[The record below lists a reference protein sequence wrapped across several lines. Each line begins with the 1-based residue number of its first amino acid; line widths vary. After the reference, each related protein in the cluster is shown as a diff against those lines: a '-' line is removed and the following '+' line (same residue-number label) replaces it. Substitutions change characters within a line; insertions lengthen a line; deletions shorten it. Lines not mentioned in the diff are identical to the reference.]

1 MRRKKEFRY
10 KMLIYPCISNK
21 NMKLEHNFKIMLPN
35 LIKALR
41 VINPM
46 LHITYI
52 SNEKLTS
59 VSDNAGIDWISF
71 DYLRLN
77 KIKNKS
83 HYLSEYLLN
92 IPNFRMNSFD
102 ILYTHYPQQSLKQ
115 TSLISN
121 KTKQNTLKTIGYI
134 HSNSLS
140 INAKPNRERMLLDL
154 AGLLK
159 CESIG
164 VNTFWLK
171 KHILNKYKEYF
182 KDKIINEI
190 DKKIQ
195 IHYFG
200 INKINFKKTK
210 YLRAPNKKIIL
221 WNHQNTINSNFNFMI
236 KAMDLLYKKRQDFEV
251 HSTVKNADL
260 KNKKWGKNIYFENDS
275 DYNEYINKYIY
286 LHINTYKTFSAWDIP
301 TTDCLSMSIPT
312 LCPYG
317 FCYKEILDP
326 EYPFFYQT
334 NNIDDFINKV
344 EMAIISPRLRN
355 QAIKIINQKLKEMN
369 WNDQI
374 KNWSIWDD
382 LFNDKS
388 YLMEKR
394 GNKKVIKAT
403 NLIRDN
409 GEITHNELIK
419 KLRILSPNSFSL
431 IRNRLRLNKKIKFT
445 KSTYQWRSESKS
457 TIPTIMLTKKMI
469 SDLYELGYSDND
481 ISVMNFDKLYNI
493 LNKEIPDI
501 PFTITTS
508 MKKKLSKK
516 GYSKNEI
523 DSMRIDEAKNILK
536 DNFNW

>member
-10 KMLIYPCISNK
+10 KMLIYPFISNK
-21 NMKLEHNFKIMLPN
+21 NMKLENNFKIMLPN

-52 SNEKLTS
+52 SKEKLTS
-59 VSDNAGIDWISF
+59 VDNNTGIDWMHF
-71 DYLRLN
+71 DHLKLN
-77 KIKNKS
+77 KIKNNS
-83 HYLSEYLLN
+83 NDLSEHLVN
-92 IPNFRMNSFD
+92 IPNFRMNTFD
-102 ILYTHYPQQSLKQ
+102 ILYTHYPQESLKQ
-115 TSLISN
+115 ISLISN
-121 KTKQNTLKTIGYI
+121 KSKRNTLKTIGYI

-140 INAKPNRERMLLDL
+140 INAKPNRERLLLDL

-159 CESIG
+159 CEAIG
-164 VNTFWLK
+164 VNSYWFK
-171 KHILNKYKEYF
+171 KHILKKYKEYF
-182 KDKIINEI
+182 KDKIINEV

-200 INKINFKKTK
+200 INKINFKKRK
-210 YLRAPNKKIIL
+210 YSKAPKKKIIL

-236 KAMDLLYKKRQDFEV
+236 KAMDLLYKKRKDFEV

-260 KNKKWGKNIYFENDS
+260 RKKKWGKNIHFENDS
-275 DYNEYINKYIY
+275 DYKEYINKYIY
-286 LHINTYKTFSAWDIP
+286 LHVNTYKTFSAWDIP

-312 LCPYG
+312 LCPDE
-317 FCYKEILDP
+317 FCYKEMLEP
-326 EYPFFYQT
+326 EYPFFYET

-355 QAIKIINQKLKEMN
+355 QAIKIIDQRSKEMQ
-369 WNDQI
+369 WNNQI
-374 KNWSIWDD
+374 KKWSIWND
-382 LFNDKS
+382 LFDDKS
-388 YLMEKR
+388 YLMEKKR
-394 GNKKVIKAT
+394 NKKVIKAT

-409 GEITHNELIK
+409 GEITQNELIK
-419 KLRILSPNSFSL
+419 KLRILTPNSFTL

-445 KSTYQWRSESKS
+445 KSTYEWRSESKP
-457 TIPTIMLTKKMI
+457 TIPSLMLTKEMI
-469 SDLYELGYSDND
+469 SNLYELGYSDND
-481 ISVMNFDKLYNI
+481 ISIMNFDKLYNI
-493 LNKEIPDI
+493 LDKEIPDI

-523 DSMRIDEAKNILK
+523 DNMRIDEAKNILE
-536 DNFNW
+536 DDFNW